1 MLLKKLFQFFQQTRI
16 VLKAIA
22 LALQEV
28 AIIQARLLQAAVAE
42 MEVVLLI
49 SYKLSMRLFLALML
63 LLKN

>member
-49 SYKLSMRLFLALML
+49 S
-63 LLKN
+63 

>member
-1 MLLKKLFQFFQQTRI
+1 MLLKKLFQFFLQTRI

-49 SYKLSMRLFLALML
+49 S
-63 LLKN
+63 